1 VVVAERLD
9 EDGQA
14 AARVEFVLDGSET
27 RRGRGGRGE
36 RGEWEEGRGGGGQRL
51 FAAVKDD
58 DDTE

>member
-1 VVVAERLD
+1 MVVAERLD

-27 RRGRGGRGE
+27 RRGGE
-36 RGEWEEGRGGGGQRL
+36 REEWEEGRGGGGQRL